1 MELCNTPNVL
11 EMTSTQNF
19 LARFGFISKGIS
31 SRKRNELEKLELFE
45 KEKKRLNLLGGKK
58 KLPGRENYKKEL
70 NTIVA
75 KGKSLAVNG

>member
-31 SRKRNELEKLELFE
+31 SRKRKTRQINAFDSKTRYSRLGR
-45 KEKKRLNLLGGKK
+45 KKIVSSI
-58 KLPGRENYKKEL
+58 GRFKIYQ
-70 NTIVA
+70 
-75 KGKSLAVNG
+75 